1 MNMLIQ
7 DRRKLPLMTDNR
19 SPLDSA
25 LARQNPALKPLVL
38 VVEAH
43 EPSRDL
49 MKTILAMKG
58 CEVVEADL
66 PDVIAAAEKFQ
77 PRLVMFDI
85 GRPFEDGLETIKQM
99 QTCSSLDDV
108 PIIITTNNGTSVF
121 REKVTAAGYD
131 ELLVK
136 PIDFDRLDWL
146 LEKHLFTQSFETPS
160 H

>member
-1 MNMLIQ
+1 MDILIQ
-7 DRRKLPLMTDNR
+7 DRRKFTLMPDNQF
-19 SPLDSA
+19 PLDNA
-25 LARQNPALKPLVL
+25 LGRQNAAQKPIVL
-38 VVEAH
+38 VVEPH

-49 MKTILAMKG
+49 MKTILSLKG

-66 PDVIAAAEKFQ
+66 PDVIAVAEKFQ
-77 PRLVMFDI
+77 PCLVMFDV
-85 GRPFEDGLETIKQM
+85 GRPFEEGLEVIKQM

-108 PIIITTNNGTSVF
+108 PIIITSGNATSGF

-131 ELLVK
+131 EFLVK

-146 LEKHLFTQSFETPS
+146 LEKHLFTRKADTPS